1 MGQSITVESKQLDD
15 FCVFTTDRSITGQD
29 GAAFTSSAAADAAGD
44 FPAILAQRLFAS
56 DEAIDH
62 VYVASNDVVVRR
74 SLSWDEDRVA
84 AASQVIEELFRFY
97 PD

>member
-1 MGQSITVESKQLDD
+1 MGQSITVESKQLDN

-29 GAAFTSSAAADAAGD
+29 GSVFASAAAAGSSDD
-44 FPAILAQRLFAS
+44 FPAALAKRLFAS
-56 DEAIDH
+56 DEGIDH

-74 SLSWDEDRVA
+74 SPSWDESQVA
-84 AASQVIEELFRFY
+84 SAAQVIEELFRYY